1 MENVWLQQELPRSV
15 GFFIYIYYIYVN
27 LLEGIFGF
35 KHDELES
42 QLGW

>member
-15 GFFIYIYYIYVN
+15 GFFIYIYVN

-35 KHDELES
+35 KHDGLES